1 MSASAFVD
9 VPRGVEVY
17 ALQGCLPI
25 HGTSQLFATI
35 PVRNAG

>member
-1 MSASAFVD
+1 MSASVFPR

-25 HGTSQLFATI
+25 HNPFKLLATI
-35 PVRNAG
+35 FVKYAG